1 MEQAEL
7 VTSLKVLLANIYQM
21 YFKAHG
27 FHWNVEGSNFAEM
40 HGFFEKIYEDV
51 FGSADD
57 IAEFIRTL
65 NAYAPFG
72 LYSLTQY
79 ATISDSDMVVGGTDV
94 RLMVLEL
101 RASNTSVLESLQ
113 AVYRLAEMNNEIG
126 LSNFIQDR
134 IHAHRKHQWMLDSY
148 LK

>member
-1 MEQAEL
+1 MEEL
-7 VTSLKVLLANIYQM
+7 INQMKITLADVYAFYI
-21 YFKAHG
+21 KAQN